1 MNKKY
6 GYMSYTLSKNSP
18 YRKFMNRVLVKMF
31 GSGQYQRLM
40 NTWKDKKPSCTPLV
54 RKGNPL
60 SFKKLVSLFFIIGIG
75 IVSALIVMV
84 YEKFKYSETEKARLI
99 VQREENMKDFIM
111 TVKEL
116 HNCIEMNEW
125 PDKKLL
131 QSFYKA
137 SHKIK

>member
-40 NTWKDKKPSCTPLV
+40 NRWKDKKPSCTPLV

-60 SFKKLVSLFFIIGIG
+60 SFEKLVSLFFIIGIG
-75 IVSALIVMV
+75 IVSALVVMI
-84 YEKFKYSETEKARLI
+84 YEKFTFSENEKARLI
-99 VQREENMKDFIM
+99 EQREENLKDFIM

-116 HNCIEMNEW
+116 HNCLQMNEW

-131 QSFYKA
+131 KSYYQA
-137 SHKIK
+137 THKIK